1 VSGPQGASGAGTGP
15 DISVLVPVFNEL
27 AGIAE
32 CHRQIRA
39 ALETS
44 GRSWE
49 IVYVN
54 DGSTDGSDSMLRQ
67 IADSERAVTLVSL
80 AYNVGQQ
87 SAMYAGLAFC
97 RGASVVTLD
106 SDLQCPPSCIVPL
119 VEKLD
124 EGYDMVGGIRVE
136 RSDELFGNRIPSM
149 IGRFLINRAL
159 GVNQVDF
166 GAVKA
171 YSRRIVDLMVQAN
184 ESIIVI
190 PAMAYRFARRW
201 TEIPIEHRARQ
212 TGVSKWTLY
221 NRAEL
226 YADIFT
232 LYARRPFAPLVA
244 LGCLFLALGIAIG
257 MGAFVYR
264 LFASEGFSGLI
275 IFFAVF
281 LFASGFYFVTTAML
295 GELLVRALRR
305 QRQPVAAIAE
315 AVSVAASPSKPDDA

>member
-1 VSGPQGASGAGTGP
+1 MLADGTRP
-15 DISVLVPVFNEL
+15 EISVLVPVFNEH

-32 CHRQIRA
+32 CHRQVCA
-39 ALETS
+39 ALLAT

-49 IVYVN
+49 IVYVD
-54 DGSTDGSDSMLRQ
+54 DGSTDGSDAMLRQ
-67 IADSERAVTLVSL
+67 IASAEQGITLVSL

-87 SAMYAGLAFC
+87 SAMYAALSFC
-97 RGASVVTLD
+97 RGDCVVTLD
-106 SDLQCPPSCIVPL
+106 SDLQCPPSCIAPL
-119 VEKLD
+119 VAKLG
-124 EGYDMVGGIRVE
+124 EGFDMVGGIRVE
-136 RSDELFGNRIPSM
+136 RSDALFGNRIPST

-159 GVNQVDF
+159 GVDQIDF
-166 GAVKA
+166 GAVKV

-184 ESIIVI
+184 EPIVVI

-201 TEIPIEHRARQ
+201 AEIPVEHRARR
-212 TGVSKWTLY
+212 TGASKWTLY

-244 LGCLFLALGIAIG
+244 LGCLFLAIGIAIG

-264 LFASEGFSGLI
+264 LFAGEGFSGLI

-315 AVSVAASPSKPDDA
+315 VVSVTAVPSKSRDA